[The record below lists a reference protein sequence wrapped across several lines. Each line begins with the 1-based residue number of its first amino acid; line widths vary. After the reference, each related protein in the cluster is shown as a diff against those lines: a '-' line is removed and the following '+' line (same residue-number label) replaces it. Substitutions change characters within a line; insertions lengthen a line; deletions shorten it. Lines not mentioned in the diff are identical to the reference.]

1 MVSDQKSTRIG
12 SSGQVVGV
20 MLLIVGLYFP
30 TSTNGEHSLLCV
42 LVAFAI
48 LLSLFGYLT
57 WNFGTRFG
65 AAVSISL
72 PMIIVLLGC
81 TFSLLFNGPFQFDW
95 GMFTKFSALA
105 LLLALDLRKFNAGT
119 WVKAAFVLANSINIA
134 FGFAILIGSEWVS
147 GFLSRYYW
155 SFYPEL
161 LPEMLRLHKPVL
173 TLGTH
178 ASAGLFLYL
187 FFWVNWEAYKV
198 SRSLLAFAFAF
209 SHVVLLVGLSSF
221 SSLGFGLLALTQM
234 GAWLWKHERKL
245 LTTTALCGMVLFAIV
260 LRQFSNEI
268 DVLRNSP
275 ELGTKVLNSNIS
287 GPLARYGPGGSSR
300 KAIDYL
306 IDHPLSPIGFGT
318 PPYLAG
324 GSTALGDSGPLEYL
338 LRGSLPLLAL
348 MYFGLYRFLR
358 FNLTSRHHALLL
370 FLVIVAFETG
380 FSLLIYVRTL
390 YLLPFLVVFLRHIES
405 VQTTQR
411 ALAGAPLMPSVLGQR
426 GVRAEGQI

>member
-1 MVSDQKSTRIG
+1 
-12 SSGQVVGV
+12 
-20 MLLIVGLYFP
+20 
-30 TSTNGEHSLLCV
+30 
-42 LVAFAI
+42 LVAFVI
-48 LLSLFGYLT
+48 LLSLFGYLA
-57 WNFGTRFG
+57 WNFGTRSG
-65 AAVSISL
+65 AAVSVSL
-72 PMIIVLLGC
+72 PIVIVLLGC
-81 TFSLLFNGPFQFDW
+81 TFAVLFNGPFQFDW
-95 GMFTKFSALA
+95 GMFTKFIALA
-105 LLLALDLRKFNAGT
+105 LLLALDLRKVNPGP
-119 WVKAAFVLANSINIA
+119 WVKGAFVLANSINIA

-155 SFYPEL
+155 SFHPDL
-161 LPEMLRLHKPVL
+161 LPGMLMLHKPVL

-198 SRSLLAFAFAF
+198 SHRLLAFAFAF
-209 SHVVLLVGLSSF
+209 SHVVLLVGLTSF
-221 SSLGFGLLALTQM
+221 SSLTFGLLALTQM

-245 LTTTALCGMVLFAIV
+245 LTTTALCGTVLFAIV

-275 ELGTKVLNSNIS
+275 ELGTKVLNSSIS
-287 GPLARYGPGGSSR
+287 GPLGRYGAGGSSR
-300 KAIDYL
+300 KGIDYL

-358 FNLTSRHHALLL
+358 FNLASRHHARML

-405 VQTTQR
+405 VETSQR
-411 ALAGAPLMPSVLGQR
+411 ALAGVPLVAPALGLR
-426 GVRAEGQI
+426 KAHAEGQV